1 MHISFTLSGFVG
13 LSAGLKD
20 ELPILANMCNAVR
33 RKTVRAGKN
42 TSAVLIIEIT
52 NIFLKQRKGPLN
64 ERNLGEKNV

>member
-1 MHISFTLSGFVG
+1 
-13 LSAGLKD
+13 
-20 ELPILANMCNAVR
+20 MCNAVR

-42 TSAVLIIEIT
+42 TLAVLIIEIT